1 MKLEISE
8 SIEVDTKKLVE
19 EYGQLLTESSK
30 QSIIK
35 NNYKFK
41 GDTKDSVIHQ
51 LQSQFSSVKVISK
64 KGRYGGTSFELNGFK
79 NLVKYER
86 ENKGGRP
93 SLDWTNELLVIREL
107 INQEV
112 ALSDNENFYKG
123 FTINQLFEK
132 LLDFD
137 KYDIENIAKE
147 EVSIHRIFTLSG
159 NDAEDDYY
167 GLKETVNNLI
177 RNQRHIYVAM
187 IEKEIKKTNHII
199 SYLDSN
205 GEEIDV
211 ERYEE
216 YMIFKNKLSSK
227 IQVENNKEK
236 ELKNEYFKAYM
247 RTKVFK
253 VKTIIEIER
262 EVDNA
267 VQEKFGFKYAY
278 RLFTIFDE
286 IQVGGEGDI
295 DKVREN
301 YFNRIMKNANS
312 SQSKYKQTEE
322 IKYFEKPFYRLVHAG
337 LYVEVMESVFSK
349 LVNFESKTESNT
361 VDVLDNS
368 VAEDDDEALQEH
380 LDGLEQYVA
389 EQRLEQE
396 DYFYNQDDYVDVDRI
411 LYEMENP
418 LSDEEC
424 EERYNQM
431 VNDIC

>member
-1 MKLEISE
+1 MKDIEKGQNLEITVNE
-8 SIEVDTKKLVE
+8 LIE
-19 EYGQLLTESSK
+19 EYSWLIAESSV
-30 QSIIK
+30 QSIKKHGKMQTKTKISVK
-35 NNYKFK
+35 AQLKEKFDSVEYVAGAGRRKAKFTLNNY
-41 GDTKDSVIHQ
+41 
-51 LQSQFSSVKVISK
+51 
-64 KGRYGGTSFELNGFK
+64 NGNK
-79 NLVKYER
+79 EVYER

-112 ALSDNENFYKG
+112 ARNQEQLYKG
-123 FTINQLFEK
+123 FTVNQLLNK
-132 LLDFD
+132 MLGFD
-137 KYDIENIAKE
+137 KYKIKAIAKE
-147 EVSIHRIFTLSG
+147 EVSKHRIFTLAG
-159 NDAEDDYY
+159 KQKDDYY
-167 GLKETVNNLI
+167 GLKDTVNSI
-177 RNQRHIYVAM
+177 VSNQRNIYVAM
-187 IEKEIKKTNHII
+187 IQKELSKTNHRI
-199 SYLDSN
+199 SYLDSKRN
-205 GEEIDV
+205 KIDA
-211 ERYEE
+211 EKYEE
-216 YMIFKNKLSSK
+216 YLIFKKGVETKIKAENEKIRDKRSK
-227 IQVENNKEK
+227 TYKEGLNIK
-236 ELKNEYFKAYM
+236 DLPKAKNEHK
-247 RTKVFK
+247 
-253 VKTIIEIER
+253 EIE
-262 EVDNA
+262 NA
-267 VQEKFGFKYAY
+267 VQEKFDFKYAY
-278 RLFTIFDE
+278 RQFTVFNE
-286 IQVGGEGDI
+286 IKVEGEGDI

>member
-8 SIEVDTKKLVE
+8 CIEVDTKILIE

-30 QSIIK
+30 KSIIK

-41 GDTKDSVIHQ
+41 GDTKDSVIAQ
-51 LQSQFSSVKVISK
+51 LENQFESVKVISK
-64 KGRYGGTSFELNGFK
+64 KGRYGGTTFELKGFK
-79 NLVKYER
+79 GLVEYER

-107 INQEV
+107 INKDV
-112 ALSDNENFYKG
+112 ALGQEQEFYRG
-123 FTINQLFEK
+123 FTINQLLNK
-132 LLDFD
+132 LLGFN
-137 KYDIENIAKE
+137 KYEIEDIVKY
-147 EVSIHRIFTLSG
+147 EVQNHDIFTLSG
-159 NDAEDDYY
+159 NKEEDDYY

-177 RNQRHIYVAM
+177 RNQRHIYVSK
-187 IEKEIKKTNHII
+187 IEEEISKTIHKI

-205 GEEIDV
+205 KNKNEISI
-211 ERYEE
+211 ELYEE
-216 YMIFKNKLSSK
+216 YMVFKKEVETK
-227 IQVENNKEK
+227 IKAENNRLK
-236 ELKNEYFKAYM
+236 ELKNEYFKAWLN
-247 RTKVFK
+247 TKDFDIKNEVQLLK
-253 VKTIIEIER
+253 

-278 RLFTIFDE
+278 RLFTVFNE
-286 IQVGGEGDI
+286 IKVEGKGDI

-337 LYVEVMESVFSK
+337 LYVEVMKSIFSK

-368 VAEDDDEALQEH
+368 VAEDDDEAYQEF
-380 LDGLEQYVA
+380 LFNVAQYEA
-389 EQRLEQE
+389 EQEE
-396 DYFYNQDDYVDVDRI
+396 HDYFYNQDYYVDVERI
-411 LYEMENP
+411 LHEMKNP

-424 EERYNQM
+424 EERYKELFEY
-431 VNDIC
+431 